1 MSTKITSN
9 TCNKSVSCRNLIE
22 WLMCLTMVHLKC
34 NSLNVV
40 DAEIIKNAGS
50 DRFWTY
56 IFCSNNLF
64 PFATINDYKLYQTLT
79 QSNNY
84 YSGSFNSYSTN
95 ASSSLKPPK
104 NLNNLFNEFNNF
116 SFHLN
121 KDTENIINC
130 KYYNIELN
138 AVLII

>member
-1 MSTKITSN
+1 M
-9 TCNKSVSCRNLIE
+9 
-22 WLMCLTMVHLKC
+22 
-34 NSLNVV
+34 
-40 DAEIIKNAGS
+40 
-50 DRFWTY
+50 
-56 IFCSNNLF
+56 FCSNNLF

-84 YSGSFNSYSTN
+84 YSSSFNSYSTN

-116 SFHLN
+116 SFQLN

-130 KYYNIELN
+130 RYYNIE
-138 AVLII
+138 